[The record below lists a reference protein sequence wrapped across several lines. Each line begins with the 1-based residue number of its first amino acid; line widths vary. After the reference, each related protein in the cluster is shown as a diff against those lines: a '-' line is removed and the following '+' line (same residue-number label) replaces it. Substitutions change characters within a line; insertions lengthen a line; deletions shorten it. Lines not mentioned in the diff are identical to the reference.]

1 MVEECAICY
10 EKLSTEQSY
19 TIAECGHTF
28 HTHCIMS
35 WYRCGHSRCP
45 LCLGEGDS
53 VPEEMSR
60 PIMSRYR
67 EARFIA
73 RKKDTLPFLKRTY
86 ARLRAF
92 EAKYTKHY
100 QETKLWKNQVHDCA
114 PREILKIH
122 RQRRLRKYEVAG
134 VSVCVAFSPLSTPEG
149 GGAHAVCA
157 ELHLRLLLFGA
168 GS

>member
-35 WYRCGHSRCP
+35 WYRCGHNRCP
-45 LCLGEGDS
+45 LCLSEGDS
-53 VPEEMSR
+53 VPDEISR

-67 EARFIA
+67 EARFVA
-73 RKKDTLPFLKRTY
+73 RKKDASLFLKRTY

-92 EAKYTKHY
+92 ETKYTKHY
-100 QETKLWKNQVHDCA
+100 QETKVWKNQVHDCA

-122 RQRRLRKYEVAG
+122 RQRRLRKYELQLQMHQLKIEMAESIHTKHVII
-134 VSVCVAFSPLSTPEG
+134 PIYKDLSTSNILP
-149 GGAHAVCA
+149 
-157 ELHLRLLLFGA
+157 
-168 GS
+168 

>member
-86 ARLRAF
+86 AHLCTF

-122 RQRRLRKYEVAG
+122 RQRRLRKYELQLQMHKLKIEMAECIHTKHVII
-134 VSVCVAFSPLSTPEG
+134 PIYKDLNTQNTPQ
-149 GGAHAVCA
+149 
-157 ELHLRLLLFGA
+157 
-168 GS
+168 